1 MYNINIITD
10 SKGNY
15 KDIDLYTE
23 ILNKLIENLEE
34 KNWSNVL
41 NRKFIKRIIMTVPYG
56 STHYGQVDMLE
67 EEFKKQYSLKYL
79 IEYNS
84 LPLILDNNI
93 IQNDDTLILNLQELQ
108 KKVEMKEK
116 YTFKYIEDL
125 ENSLLKNLRR
135 YMFNK
140 VSNILTKVT
149 RELYPN
155 IMSFIDNLRSLKLT
169 HIETDYC
176 IYPIIYYKEIEEKIV
191 IKKGTYTKSYI
202 DYTKLDIRK
211 SKTSLIANI
220 CQGMGDSF
228 ILQKFIESSN
238 IKIYPIHDALL
249 CSVNE
254 IDNVKLE
261 ILKTYKYVY
270 NYYLNYKDFQG
281 ININREEYNIDSLNI
296 YDV

>member
-1 MYNINIITD
+1 MYNTNIITD

-176 IYPIIYYKEIEEKIV
+176 IFSVLYYKEY
-191 IKKGTYTKSYI
+191 IKSITIKNKKYSLSYI
-202 DYTKLDIRK
+202 DNNILDFQK
-211 SKTSLIANI
+211 SKSSLIANI
-220 CQGMGDSF
+220 CQGMGDAF
-228 ILQKFIESSN
+228 ILHYFIEN
-238 IKIYPIHDALL
+238 FDYNIYPIHDAIL
-249 CSVNE
+249 CN
-254 IDNVKLE
+254 IDNIDNIKLS
-261 ILKTYKYVY
+261 ILQTYKYIY
-270 NYYLNYKDFQG
+270 MYYKNYIDFKV
-281 ININREEYNIDSLNI
+281 INTNNLI
-296 YDV
+296 YDLNSLKIFN